1 MWPKPLVWLHGEVKT
16 PPFSR
21 DARIEAGFLLRRLQ
35 NGESLGLPTSRPLPS
50 VGANC
55 HELRITDQDAT
66 WRIVYHLAADAIVIL
81 EIFSKK
87 TRTLPKPVAEAARR
101 RLREYRRLT
110 EGD

>member
-1 MWPKPLVWLHGEVKT
+1 VRAPCRRAVR
-16 PPFSR
+16 SR
-21 DARIEAGFLLRRLQ
+21 
-35 NGESLGLPTSRPLPS
+35 
-50 VGANC
+50 
-55 HELRITDQDAT
+55 RITDQDAT

-101 RLREYRRLT
+101 RLREYRRLA